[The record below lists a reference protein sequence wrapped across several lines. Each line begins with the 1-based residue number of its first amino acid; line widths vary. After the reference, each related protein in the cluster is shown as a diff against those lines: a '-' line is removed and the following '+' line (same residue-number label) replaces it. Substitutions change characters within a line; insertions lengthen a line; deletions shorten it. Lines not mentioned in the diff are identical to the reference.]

1 MLTAAFRLRPVCA
14 ARRSTYA
21 AARQHRRTPRAT
33 PPQQKNHAGAK
44 GWQAN
49 VPAKLHLPFR
59 PDLRKYTTDPTA
71 RPFDPNF
78 TVHVLCDNIAT
89 ARSAAIMERL
99 WCQRKNA
106 LYPTGYVAI
115 TGNPYASGRL
125 HNLRK
130 HGRYSCPRGLPPA
143 AAAPAA

>member
-1 MLTAAFRLRPVCA
+1 MGYTTNLWKRLASHRRLRTA
-14 ARRSTYA
+14 
-21 AARQHRRTPRAT
+21 PR
-33 PPQQKNHAGAK
+33 H
-44 GWQAN
+44 
-49 VPAKLHLPFR
+49 FR

-130 HGRYSCPRGLPPA
+130 HGRYSCPRALPPA
-143 AAAPAA
+143 AAAPAV